1 MRVLII
7 GAGKLGYK
15 LASQLSFG
23 GTLVTVMDSDSQV
36 LEHISDHLDVM
47 LIKGS
52 GMHIEILEELGIH
65 EYDLVIAVT
74 KSDETNIVISSI
86 AKRLGCKKHS
96 KGKKPRVFDTK
107 WFYKKTMDI
116 DYIINPELAT
126 ANEINRNL
134 LYHYSLYSGDFA
146 EGRIMMLHFAASDL
160 PGFVGKKIREIK
172 NINGI
177 LIGII
182 SRGGEIIIPHG
193 DNQIMEDDIVYVI
206 GKKDNINQLAKM
218 CKTSVQVKYIKRVM
232 ILGGGRI
239 GYYLAKKLI
248 SQGISVKIV
257 EKDKGRCEYL
267 SENLDDILVICGDGT
282 DINLLDEEDIASMD
296 AFVGVTGHDEEN
308 LLMTLM
314 AKHSGIKKLLP
325 K

>member
-86 AKRLGCKKHS
+86 AKRLGCKKS
-96 KGKKPRVFDTK
+96 IARVRNPEYSTQSGFI
-107 WFYKKTMDI
+107 KKTMDI

-160 PGFVGKKIREIK
+160 PRFVGKKIREIK

-232 ILGGGRI
+232 ILGGGKDRV
-239 GYYLAKKLI
+239 LSCKKANI
-248 SQGISVKIV
+248 PRYFCKN
-257 EKDKGRCEYL
+257 R
-267 SENLDDILVICGDGT
+267 
-282 DINLLDEEDIASMD
+282 
-296 AFVGVTGHDEEN
+296 
-308 LLMTLM
+308 
-314 AKHSGIKKLLP
+314 
-325 K
+325 